1 MKMHPKVSEF
11 QLLKIHL
18 IIHKMRFGSLLF
30 LELHVCK
37 TKICWNPLIPT

>member
-11 QLLKIHL
+11 QRLIIHL
-18 IIHKMRFGSLLF
+18 IVHKNRDLGVYL

-37 TKICWNPLIPT
+37 TKICWNPLIPS